1 MRRIVAQ
8 ARKDLTQILRDRL
21 ALVLALVLPMGL
33 IALLGTAISLTVT
46 DMAIVVQDLDQ
57 TPLSRRYVDAF
68 RSSLTFRV
76 VSLPPAMS
84 PEATLAAG
92 HARAALIIPEH
103 FARAILR
110 GGTAEVQL
118 LVDATDTNTALLARG
133 GAGQITRA
141 FAAQLGATGQSPP
154 VQAAIRL
161 WFNPGREPRK
171 FYGPG
176 MFVLALSIF
185 PPLLAAL
192 SLAREGEQHTL
203 LQVYVSS
210 ISAREF
216 LLGKI
221 LAGMALGLA
230 EWLLGLGLMFMLF
243 GLRFAGDPTPLVVGS
258 VLFLFCVVSFGSL
271 VGAAIPNQAAAVQAV
286 ALGGFLLGFLL
297 SGLIFPIENIPA
309 GLRWI
314 SGLVQARYFIIV
326 VRDAFLQGGGW
337 PAVWPDVLAIGG
349 IGLAFYALAWWTMR
363 RMQVKA

>member
-1 MRRIVAQ
+1 MTRIIAQ
-8 ARKDLTQILRDRL
+8 ARKDLTQILRDRF
-21 ALVLALVLPMGL
+21 ALVLALLLPLGL
-33 IALLGTAISLTVT
+33 ISLLGTAISLSVT
-46 DMAIVVQDLDQ
+46 DIAIVVQDLDQ
-57 TPLSRRYVDAF
+57 TPLSRRYLDAF

-76 VSLPPAMS
+76 VTLPPATS
-84 PEATLAAG
+84 PESALAAG
-92 HARAALIIPEH
+92 RARAALIVPEH
-103 FARAILR
+103 FARAIYR

-133 GAGQITRA
+133 GAGQVTRA
-141 FAAQLGATGQSPP
+141 FARQLGANAPAPAVRT
-154 VQAAIRL
+154 AIRL

-192 SLAREGEQHTL
+192 SMAREGEQHTL

-221 LAGMALGLA
+221 LAGMVIGLA
-230 EWLLGLGLMFMLF
+230 EWLLALGLLFTLF
-243 GLRFAGDPTPLVVGS
+243 GLRFAGDPTPLVAGS
-258 VLFLFCVVSFGSL
+258 VLFLFCAVSFGSL
-271 VGAAIPNQAAAVQAV
+271 VGAAIPNQAAAMQVV

-314 SGLVQARYFIIV
+314 SALVQARYFIIV

-337 PAVWPDVLAIGG
+337 LAVWPSVTAIGV
-349 IGLAFYALAWWTMR
+349 IGLVYYAAAWWTMR
-363 RMQVKA
+363 RMQVQA